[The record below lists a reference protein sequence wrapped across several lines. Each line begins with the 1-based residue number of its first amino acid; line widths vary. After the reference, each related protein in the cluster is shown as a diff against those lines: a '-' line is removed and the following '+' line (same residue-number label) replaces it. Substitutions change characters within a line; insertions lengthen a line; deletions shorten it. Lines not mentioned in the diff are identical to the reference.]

1 MPSITLV
8 IPPGNLSIFVLTAL
22 LLSVFNLDFQSA
34 VGAAAAGAASE
45 SDELEQ
51 PSIASNEIATSN
63 KVPPNK
69 RNLPLLI
76 YYISCEKLA

>member
-1 MPSITLV
+1 
-8 IPPGNLSIFVLTAL
+8 
-22 LLSVFNLDFQSA
+22 A

-76 YYISCEKLA
+76 YCVSCEKLS